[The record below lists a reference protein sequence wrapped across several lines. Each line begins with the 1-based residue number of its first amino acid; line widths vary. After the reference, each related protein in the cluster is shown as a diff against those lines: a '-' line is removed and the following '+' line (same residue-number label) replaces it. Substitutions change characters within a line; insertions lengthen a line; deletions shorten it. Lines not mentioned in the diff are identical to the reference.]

1 MVEMESLNFEG
12 TAQND
17 IPKDVLDSLKNL
29 MHPEEKVQLSAS
41 TDLRS
46 DGTYGSDWILATD
59 RQLYAFRPNGEEPPG
74 IIQIPL
80 LEIVEA
86 QVEDSPCSGVLK
98 VRTANKGFTLAHFTR
113 TLIPRFSNLSKE
125 MLTLIQEIGFEG
137 NQERSGDSKRPTT
150 HAEKKRC
157 EKCGYVI
164 PHHTNICHNCLAK
177 SKNLTRILSYVFPF
191 WRLASVSLI
200 LLLVATF
207 IGLTPPLIMRTLI
220 DDVLAPVRL
229 NLSSTP
235 LGTISDRESRQGSMR
250 GRDERVPISKG
261 SGDTAKLAGLVAL
274 LLLVNVSRNGL
285 VAFRSYL
292 LARLGQRITFN
303 IRCQVYRHIH
313 NLSLNFYNRGTG
325 WIIHHITND
334 VGMIQDFI
342 TQKLQDSIVNILT
355 LLIICCI
362 LFYLNPGLA
371 ALVLL
376 PTPFYVLATVFF
388 GRRIGDITRVL
399 ARRWAGLSGLLGD
412 VIPGIRVVRSFAQEK
427 REVNKFERK
436 NWDLYKGELG
446 MARIQSGFTPLM
458 TFLTSLGTLIIW
470 WIGGHKVIGGTLT
483 LGDFV
488 AFTSYMWQFYGPV
501 ESLCNINH
509 GFRKAAGYSSRVFD
523 ILDTPLDNGDKRNA
537 SRIKRVEGR
546 VEFRNVT
553 FAYEPGKPVLKNIN
567 FVVEPGEMIGLAGH
581 SGAGKTTL
589 INLICRFY
597 IAQEGAVLIDGCD
610 IRNIQLKSYREQIG
624 VVLQD
629 TFLFNSTVAE
639 NISYG
644 NPESSLDEIMA
655 AAMAASAH
663 DFIMNLPDGYETL
676 LGERGARLS
685 GGERQRLSIARAVL
699 RNPRILFLDEATS
712 NLDTETE
719 ARIQDA
725 LAHLV
730 KERTTFA
737 IAHRL
742 STLKHANRLL
752 ILNQGELG
760 EIGTHD
766 ELIAKDGIYAKLC
779 RMQSEMSRI
788 HAW

>member
-1 MVEMESLNFEG
+1 M
-12 TAQND
+12 
-17 IPKDVLDSLKNL
+17 
-29 MHPEEKVQLSAS
+29 
-41 TDLRS
+41 
-46 DGTYGSDWILATD
+46 
-59 RQLYAFRPNGEEPPG
+59 
-74 IIQIPL
+74 
-80 LEIVEA
+80 
-86 QVEDSPCSGVLK
+86 
-98 VRTANKGFTLAHFTR
+98 
-113 TLIPRFSNLSKE
+113 
-125 MLTLIQEIGFEG
+125 
-137 NQERSGDSKRPTT
+137 
-150 HAEKKRC
+150 
-157 EKCGYVI
+157 
-164 PHHTNICHNCLAK
+164 
-177 SKNLTRILSYVFPF
+177 
-191 WRLASVSLI
+191 
-200 LLLVATF
+200 
-207 IGLTPPLIMRTLI
+207 
-220 DDVLAPVRL
+220 
-229 NLSSTP
+229 
-235 LGTISDRESRQGSMR
+235 
-250 GRDERVPISKG
+250 
-261 SGDTAKLAGLVAL
+261 
-274 LLLVNVSRNGL
+274 
-285 VAFRSYL
+285 
-292 LARLGQRITFN
+292 
-303 IRCQVYRHIH
+303 
-313 NLSLNFYNRGTG
+313 
-325 WIIHHITND
+325 
-334 VGMIQDFI
+334 DF
-342 TQKLQDSIVNILT
+342 
-355 LLIICCI
+355 
-362 LFYLNPGLA
+362 F
-371 ALVLL
+371 
-376 PTPFYVLATVFF
+376 
-388 GRRIGDITRVL
+388 
-399 ARRWAGLSGLLGD
+399 GD
-412 VIPGIRVVRSFAQEK
+412 VIPGIRVVRAFAQEK

-446 MARIQSGFTPLM
+446 MARIQSGFAPLM

-523 ILDTPLDNGDKRNA
+523 ILDTPLANGDKRNA

-546 VEFRNVT
+546 VEFKNVT
-553 FAYEPGKPVLKNIN
+553 FAYETGKPVLKNIN

-644 NPESSLDEIMA
+644 NPESSLDEIMG